1 MNYKIIIFLL
11 LLLSSCTPKD
21 LSQNYKKKII
31 FSESFSNQGF
41 ALIFN
46 ENLKKQKIISKK
58 MDDRSMIIFQRNLA
72 KNTVVKIT
80 NLKNNK
86 SIIAK
91 VGSKAIYPSFYN
103 AVITKRIS
111 NVLDLNIEEPYIEI
125 KQIDQNSSFIAKK
138 AKMFD
143 EEKKVADKAPVDD
156 ITIKSIDD
164 NSSKEEVKISKK
176 ENDFKYIIK
185 IGDFYFV
192 KSAKNLKKRII
203 KELKIND
210 VSVIKLSKKSF
221 RVFLGPYHNL
231 ESLKKAFNDISKLE
245 FENVEMLKL

>member
-1 MNYKIIIFLL
+1 MNYKIIILL
-11 LLLSSCTPKD
+11 LLASCTQKD

-31 FSESFSNQGF
+31 FSEAFSNQGF

-46 ENLKKQKIISKK
+46 ENLKKKKIISKK
-58 MDDRSMIIFQRNLA
+58 MDDRSLIIFQRNLA

-80 NLKNNK
+80 NLENNK
-86 SIIAK
+86 SIIVK

-111 NVLDLNIEEPYIEI
+111 KVLDLNIEEPYVKI

-138 AKMFD
+138 AKMFE

-156 ITIKSIDD
+156 ITIKQIDD
-164 NSSKEEVKISKK
+164 NNKNDEVKIAKK
-176 ENDFKYIIK
+176 KNDFKYIIK
-185 IGDFYFV
+185 IGDFYFI
-192 KSAKNLKKRII
+192 KSANNLKKRII
-203 KELKIND
+203 NELKIND

-221 RVFLGPYHNL
+221 RVYLGPYLNL
-231 ESLKKAFNDISKLE
+231 ESLKNAFNDISKLE
-245 FENVEMLKL
+245 FENVEILKL

>member
-1 MNYKIIIFLL
+1 MNYKIFFFLL
-11 LLLSSCTPKD
+11 FLLSSCTQKD

-31 FSESFSNQGF
+31 FSEAFSNQGF

-58 MDDRSMIIFQRNLA
+58 MDDRSLVIFQRNLA

-80 NLKNNK
+80 NLENNK

-111 NVLDLNIEEPYIEI
+111 KVLDLNVEEPYVKI

-138 AKMFD
+138 AKMFE
-143 EEKKVADKAPVDD
+143 EEKNVADKAPVVD
-156 ITIKSIDD
+156 ITIKQIND
-164 NSSKEEVKISKK
+164 NTENEEVKIVKK
-176 ENDFKYIIK
+176 KNDFKYIIK
-185 IGDFYFV
+185 IGDFYFI

-203 KELKIND
+203 NELKIND
-210 VSVIKLSKKSF
+210 VSIIKLSKKSF
-221 RVFLGPYHNL
+221 RVYLGPYHNL
-231 ESLKKAFNDISKLE
+231 ESLKNAFNDISKLQ
-245 FENVEMLKL
+245 FENVEILKL